1 MVEIQRKMSVGKNV
15 IMEGRDIGTVVF
27 PNANVKIY
35 LDASPEV
42 RAERRMK
49 QMAEK
54 GTKLDYEQVLKEII
68 ERDTRDSNRAIAP
81 LKQADDAIYVDS
93 SK

>member
-1 MVEIQRKMSVGKNV
+1 
-15 IMEGRDIGTVVF
+15 
-27 PNANVKIY
+27 
-35 LDASPEV
+35 
-42 RAERRMK
+42 MK

-93 SK
+93 SKMTIDEVTNKIIEIIKFATRGP